1 MGEVFGIDV
10 SHYQGRI
17 DWEQVAKAQKK
28 FAIMK
33 CQYEAQSHRKD
44 ETFDYNY
51 AEAGKQNIARGV
63 YIYIARHSMEN
74 PVADAEALLK
84 NLAGKKLE
92 YGIWLDLEDKT
103 VEAKGKA
110 YIRDLSFLYAD
121 IFQKAGYFVGIY
133 SNRDWYIR
141 LIHNDLKEA
150 FDFWHA
156 RYPRNDVG
164 QYKPQSSLRPSDSI
178 AVAWQYSSKGV
189 VPGINAKCD
198 LDVDFDGV
206 VNLIASGK
214 PIKQQNPYTLLSTLM
229 KEGARGESVKWLQ
242 WELNE
247 AGANLKIDGI
257 FGPRTK
263 NMVMWYQGG
272 HGLLVDGIVGK
283 KTIAALKGD

>member
-51 AEAGKQNIARGV
+51 AEAGKQHIARGV
-63 YIYIARHSMEN
+63 YIYIARHSMED
-74 PVADAEALLK
+74 PVADAQALLK
-84 NLAGKKLE
+84 NLNGRKLE

-110 YIRDLSFLYAD
+110 YIRNLSFKYAD

-133 SNRDWYIR
+133 TNRDWYIR

-150 FDFWHA
+150 FDFWYA

-164 QYKPQSSLRPSDSI
+164 AYNPQSSLRPSDSI

-206 VNLIASGK
+206 VNLIASGQ
-214 PIKQQNPYTLLSTLM
+214 PIKKQNPYTLLSTLM

-263 NMVMWYQGG
+263 NVVMWYQGG

>member
-1 MGEVFGIDV
+1 
-10 SHYQGRI
+10 
-17 DWEQVAKAQKK
+17 
-28 FAIMK
+28 MK

-156 RYPRNDVG
+156 RYPKNDVG
-164 QYKPQSSLRPSDSI
+164 AYNPQSSLRPSDSI

-189 VPGINAKCD
+189 VPGINAECD

-206 VNLIASGK
+206 VNLIASGH
-214 PIKQQNPYTLLSTLM
+214 PIKEQNPYTLRATLM
-229 KEGARGESVKWLQ
+229 REGAKGESVKWLQ
-242 WELNE
+242 WELKE
-247 AGANLKIDGI
+247 AGTDLKIDGI
-257 FGPRTK
+257 FGPKTK
-263 NMVMWYQGG
+263 EIVMWYQGE
-272 HGLLVDGIVGK
+272 HNLLVDGIVGK
-283 KTIAALKGD
+283 KTIESLKA

>member
-156 RYPRNDVG
+156 RYPKNDAG
-164 QYKPQSSLRPSDSI
+164 QYNPQSSLRPSDSI

-229 KEGARGESVKWLQ
+229 KEGVRGESVKWLQ

-257 FGPRTK
+257 FGSRTK
-263 NMVMWYQGG
+263 NVVMWYQGG
-272 HGLLVDGIVGK
+272 HSLFVDGIVGK

>member
-51 AEAGKQNIARGV
+51 TEAGKQNIARGV

-103 VEAKGKA
+103 VESKGKA

-141 LIHNDLKEA
+141 LIHNDLKEV

-164 QYKPQSSLRPSDSI
+164 AYDPHSSLKPSTSI
-178 AVAWQYSSKGV
+178 AVAWQYSSKGR
-189 VPGINAKCD
+189 VPGINAACD

-206 VNLIASGK
+206 VNLIAKGK
-214 PIKQQNPYTLLSTLM
+214 QVKKENPYTLTSTLM
-229 KEGARGESVKWLQ
+229 KEDARGESVKWLQ

-247 AGANLKIDGI
+247 AGAALKIDGS
-257 FGPRTK
+257 FGEKTK
-263 NMVMWYQGG
+263 NAVMNYQKER
-272 HGLLVDGIVGK
+272 GLKVDGIVGQ
-283 KTIAALKGD
+283 KTISALRSD